1 MNINI
6 INTILRILNQQFL
19 IPVQHLNLKYKF
31 YQDLQMNYLEQ
42 MEMLFYVEKEF
53 KINIEDKE
61 LNNYLND
68 LNEEYLECFKTDFH
82 FSIEADDADYLSS
95 IYFTFRMDVPR
106 NEITIAFE
114 GKSLAE
120 IKEEIRKKVFNYEP
134 SRFN

>member
-1 MNINI
+1 MN
-6 INTILRILNQQFL
+6 
-19 IPVQHLNLKYKF
+19 
-31 YQDLQMNYLEQ
+31 
-42 MEMLFYVEKEF
+42 
-53 KINIEDKE
+53 KIKLHSNEDKE

-82 FSIEADDADYLSS
+82 FSIEADDEDYLSS
-95 IYFTFRMDVPR
+95 IYFTFRMDIPR